1 MSCAPTLFAR
11 VRPGFIAALL
21 LAWFWGQVISVSPE
35 LGLTADEVIH
45 VTAGY
50 EYWRHGDYR
59 LQPENGN
66 LPQRLAALPLL
77 WLDPAPVPAAAIP
90 LQRADTWGVGNL
102 FFFHLGNQPGLM
114 LFAARCM
121 IALLGVATGA
131 LIYRWARDLWG
142 PAGALVAT
150 SFFASSP
157 TVLAHAGLAT
167 SDMMASFG
175 FLAALL
181 TGWRMLHR
189 VTAGRVLLFGL
200 ALGLLALAKFS
211 APMFVFVFA
220 ALVALRLAHPA
231 PLRAAW
237 GARRWRWR
245 GWRRLPALAGG
256 TCAAAALAYALI
268 WGAYDFRYYP
278 TRGGGPGEYPIKW
291 EYLLNQIPYTMQTP
305 VPEGLAA
312 NHPVAVAPSLVRTV
326 VSWAKDHHALP
337 EAYLFGFAH
346 VYTFSK
352 WRPAFFLGEYGTTG
366 WPLFFPVSILLKTP
380 LALLAL
386 GLTALVL
393 LLRLGRYERRTRRLW
408 YRLGPLLAF
417 VGIYAAFVLSGNLN
431 IGIRHLLPAECAW
444 CIVGGVLGL
453 AVARAPLWL
462 GVAVVLLFAGAN
474 AATWNVRPSYLAFF
488 NRLAG
493 GPDQGYAY
501 LVDSSL
507 DWGQGLPR
515 LGAWLAQHRGAD
527 RLYLA
532 YFGSDSPWYED
543 LRAIRIGDGYFDRE
557 PINFP
562 AHLHP
567 GLYAVS
573 ATLLQGVY
581 TMAPGPWTEAHEQA
595 YQRRLAQIAAPD
607 RMKLG
612 SDVWF
617 EWDQLRFA
625 RLRHFLRAQK
635 PAAQPDPSILV
646 YRLSAA
652 DLTEAL
658 GYRVN

>member
-1 MSCAPTLFAR
+1 
-11 VRPGFIAALL
+11 
-21 LAWFWGQVISVSPE
+21 
-35 LGLTADEVIH
+35 
-45 VTAGY
+45 
-50 EYWRHGDYR
+50 
-59 LQPENGN
+59 
-66 LPQRLAALPLL
+66 
-77 WLDPAPVPAAAIP
+77 
-90 LQRADTWGVGNL
+90 
-102 FFFHLGNQPGLM
+102 
-114 LFAARCM
+114 
-121 IALLGVATGA
+121 
-131 LIYRWARDLWG
+131 
-142 PAGALVAT
+142 
-150 SFFASSP
+150 
-157 TVLAHAGLAT
+157 
-167 SDMMASFG
+167 
-175 FLAALL
+175 
-181 TGWRMLHR
+181 
-189 VTAGRVLLFGL
+189 
-200 ALGLLALAKFS
+200 
-211 APMFVFVFA
+211 
-220 ALVALRLAHPA
+220 
-231 PLRAAW
+231 
-237 GARRWRWR
+237 
-245 GWRRLPALAGG
+245 
-256 TCAAAALAYALI
+256 
-268 WGAYDFRYYP
+268 
-278 TRGGGPGEYPIKW
+278 
-291 EYLLNQIPYTMQTP
+291 
-305 VPEGLAA
+305 
-312 NHPVAVAPSLVRTV
+312 
-326 VSWAKDHHALP
+326 P

-493 GPDQGYAY
+493 GPDQGHAY

-515 LGAWLAQHRGAD
+515 LGAWLAQHRGTD

-557 PINFP
+557 PINIP
-562 AHLHP
+562 TQLRP

-573 ATLLQGVY
+573 ASLLQGVY
-581 TMAPGPWTEAHEQA
+581 TMAPGAWTEALEQA
-595 YQRRLAQIAAPD
+595 YQQRLAKIVTPD
-607 RMKLG
+607 RRKLG
-612 SDVWF
+612 SDLWF

-625 RLRHFLRAQK
+625 RLRHFLRTQK